1 MNLTLDQDPVRADT
15 TCESD
20 CELLDRSSSSIEAS
34 QIHAKKTKPIRTAFL
49 LTSMPVGG
57 AETLLVN
64 LVRGFNSEI
73 IKPQIVCLKER
84 GPLGEEIA
92 ADFPVASRFIASKW
106 DVRVVERLRRH
117 FVREQIE
124 AVVTVGAGDKMFWGR
139 IAAKIARVPVICSA
153 LHSTGWPDG
162 VGKANR
168 LLTKI
173 TDAFI
178 AVAQSHGKFL
188 VDFERFP
195 ESKVAVIPNGINT
208 ERFRPDL
215 EVRSRVRRELNLPA
229 TAPVIGIVAALR
241 PEKNHEMF
249 VEVAARVQRVVR
261 DSQFLIIGEGPE
273 RAKIEAA
280 IEKHSLQ
287 YQVQMLGNRSDTH
300 RLLSAIDV
308 FALTSHNEANPVS
321 ILEALSTEVPVVST
335 RVGSIAETVID
346 GETGYCVDPGDAQ
359 SMAERIQ
366 ELILDSKKHATIG
379 EKGRQRVQKH
389 GSLQSMVAG
398 YEELISRIYASKKSR

>member
-15 TCESD
+15 ICESD
-20 CELLDRSSSSIEAS
+20 CELLGRSSQSIEAI
-34 QIHAKKTKPIRTAFL
+34 QERLKKTKPIRTAFL

-106 DVRVVERLRRH
+106 DVCVVERLRRH
-117 FVREQIE
+117 FVRDQID

-139 IAAKIARVPVICSA
+139 IAAKLARVPVICSA

-195 ESKVAVIPNGINT
+195 ESKVTVIPNGINT

-346 GETGYCVDPGDAQ
+346 GETGYCVDPGDAE

-366 ELILDSKKHATIG
+366 GLILDSKKHATIG
-379 EKGRQRVQKH
+379 EKGRQRVQKY

-398 YEELISRIYASKKSR
+398 YEELISRIYKSKKSR